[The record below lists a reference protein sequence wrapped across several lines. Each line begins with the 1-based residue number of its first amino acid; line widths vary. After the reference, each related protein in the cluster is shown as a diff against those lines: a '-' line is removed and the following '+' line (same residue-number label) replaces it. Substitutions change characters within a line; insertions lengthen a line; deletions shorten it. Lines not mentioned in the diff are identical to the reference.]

1 MPTDLQFQ
9 LAAPLFLSAL
19 VIAQSFEF
27 STGSEPPAP
36 QPVLRYIN
44 RSYPKATVKRRNRIA
59 HVAVRIAAQVFVRSN
74 CAAPAGVCWDA
85 GPEAR
90 LDKMDSW
97 IIWLAHL
104 TPTTALAML
113 ACNAQFVHDNVYT
126 AVQNEYNAG
135 IRTSKLTCLTQL
147 QSGELADRMR
157 SLPCNACMESVHQL
171 APVDRSAAHDQ
182 PRFYYIGAGVGCGI
196 REAQQVCS
204 SLRLLYDLAML
215 FHLLYCHSKDAA
227 SSHAMQEG
235 FVCAGVCE
243 IDEYC
248 QQVRWASHARLRVAE
263 VSFVSMC

>member
-1 MPTDLQFQ
+1 MTADLQLQ
-9 LAAPLFLSAL
+9 LGSPLFLCAL
-19 VIAQSFEF
+19 IIALSFDNCS
-27 STGSEPPAP
+27 STGSPPAP
-36 QPVLRYIN
+36 QPILGYLR
-44 RSYPKATVKRRNRIA
+44 RSCHQAAVKRRIA
-59 HVAVRIAAQVFVRSN
+59 RAVIRLVAQVFINSN
-74 CAAPAGVCWDA
+74 VVAPAGVCPV
-85 GPEAR
+85 GEAQVQ
-90 LDKMDSW
+90 LTKMPSW
-97 IIWLAHL
+97 IVWLAHL
-104 TPTTALAML
+104 TPTTALAMI
-113 ACNAQFVHDNVYT
+113 ACNALSVPDDVYT

-135 IRTSKLTCLTQL
+135 IRTSKLHCLMQL

-157 SLPCNACMESVHQL
+157 SLPCNAYMESVPLL
-171 APVDRSAAHDQ
+171 APVDSFAAK